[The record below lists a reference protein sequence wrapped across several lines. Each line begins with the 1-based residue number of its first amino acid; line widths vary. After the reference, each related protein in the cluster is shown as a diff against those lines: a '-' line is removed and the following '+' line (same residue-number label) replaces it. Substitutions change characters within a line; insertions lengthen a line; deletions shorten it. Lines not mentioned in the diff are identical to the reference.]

1 MRARRGVAL
10 PAAVLVLAIVVLF
23 VAGSAFA
30 ATQEARASVGALA
43 ERTALE
49 AAEYGASAVLRD
61 WDRAWNVST
70 RVGQTL
76 GPFTH
81 NLQGGAVST
90 VRLTRTSTT
99 LWWVV
104 STGAAGGA
112 LARRAARRTV
122 SALYRLDLPPS
133 AVGAALAVTDSAR
146 VTGTGAVTGTDS
158 IEALVGCPFSATPT
172 AGVAAPDT
180 MRVCD
185 GGCGATSGRITGTP
199 PLLPDSSVSSSVTI
213 LAASLT
219 PDIVLAPGTVV
230 TPTAVVTAGVC
241 DTLAAA
247 NWGDPNGGACQYRLP
262 VVRALGDVTVH
273 GGTGQGIIVAN
284 GDVTFEAGAFFTGLI
299 VAADDFF
306 TGAGGG
312 SVLGAVLA
320 GDLRRGS
327 ADHSVVGN
335 GGRIRRSTCRV
346 QQARLAS
353 ASPIRVRQR
362 WWAEFD

>member
-1 MRARRGVAL
+1 MKGRRGVAL

-70 RVGQTL
+70 PVGQTL

-81 NLQGGAVST
+81 TLQGGAVST

-112 LARRAARRTV
+112 LARRASRRTV
-122 SALYRLDLPPS
+122 NALYRLDLPPS
-133 AVGAALAVTDSAR
+133 AVEAALAVADSAR
-146 VTGTGAVTGTDS
+146 VTGIGAVIGTDS
-158 IEALVGCPFSATPT
+158 VEALVGCPATATPA

-180 MRVCD
+180 TRVCD
-185 GGCGATSGRITGTP
+185 GGCGVTSGRITGSP
-199 PLLPDSSVSSSVTI
+199 PLRPDSSVSSSVTI

-219 PDIVLAPGTVV
+219 PDVVLPAGAVV
-230 TPTAVVTAGVC
+230 TPSPVVNAGAC
-241 DTLAAA
+241 DTLAAG
-247 NWGDPNGGACQYRLP
+247 NWGDPGGGACRSRLP
-262 VVRALGDVTVH
+262 VIRALGDVTVH
-273 GGTGQGIIVAN
+273 GGTGQGILLAG
-284 GDVTFEAGAFFTGLI
+284 GDVIFEAGASFTGLI
-299 VAADDFF
+299 IASDDFL

-320 GDLRRGS
+320 GDGRRGP
-327 ADHSVVGN
+327 ADHTVVGN
-335 GGRIRRSTCRV
+335 GGLVRRSACRV

-353 ASPIRVRQR
+353 APPVRVRQR